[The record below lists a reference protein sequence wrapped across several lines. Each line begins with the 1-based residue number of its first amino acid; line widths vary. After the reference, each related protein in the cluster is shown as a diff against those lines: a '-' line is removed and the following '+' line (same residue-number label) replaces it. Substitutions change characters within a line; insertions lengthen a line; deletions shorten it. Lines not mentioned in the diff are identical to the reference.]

1 MSAKM
6 IHDRSSEWMPIEHA
20 APGID
25 LNLLMLF
32 LEIVNAKSI
41 SQTAVRLQI
50 PKATLS
56 RKLRQLEQQVGA
68 VLPKRGPV
76 VGIAPYRSSFDIPHF
91 RRAG

>member
-1 MSAKM
+1 MSARVF
-6 IHDRSSEWMPIEHA
+6 HDRPSEWLPPEHA
-20 APGID
+20 TPAID

-41 SQTAVRLQI
+41 SQTAARLQI

-68 VLPKRGPV
+68 VLLKRG
-76 VGIAPYRSSFDIPHF
+76 
-91 RRAG
+91 